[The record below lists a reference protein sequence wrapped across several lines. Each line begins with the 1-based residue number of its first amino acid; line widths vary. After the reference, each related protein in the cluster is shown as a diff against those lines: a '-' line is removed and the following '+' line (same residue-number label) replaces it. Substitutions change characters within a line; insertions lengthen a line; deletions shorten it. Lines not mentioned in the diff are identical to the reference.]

1 MLITDTKEDLPSAG
15 SRLTVPAGFGLALLV
30 AIASLTGIVSPLIY
44 ARESAT
50 WAAQGMGQD
59 WVNLLVVA
67 PWLAITASR
76 GSHRAKLLHAG
87 GLVYTAYSFTL
98 YAFAVHFNALFLVY
112 CAILGVSVFALVGL
126 GHALAGHIDASHVIE
141 RAPRKSAGALLLG
154 TTVLFA
160 LLWLSEII
168 PALAA
173 GTVPAS
179 ITEAGLMVNPVHVL
193 DLSLALP
200 AMGVAGVW
208 LLRRN
213 PLGFIWAPIMMTF
226 AVLMTL
232 AIAGMMLNM
241 RSVGIALS
249 WGVPAAIA
257 VITLLHAFLLV
268 RLLRALGVPALPAAA
283 H

>member
-1 MLITDTKEDLPSAG
+1 
-15 SRLTVPAGFGLALLV
+15 
-30 AIASLTGIVSPLIY
+30 
-44 ARESAT
+44 
-50 WAAQGMGQD
+50 
-59 WVNLLVVA
+59 
-67 PWLAITASR
+67 
-76 GSHRAKLLHAG
+76 
-87 GLVYTAYSFTL
+87 
-98 YAFAVHFNALFLVY
+98 
-112 CAILGVSVFALVGL
+112 
-126 GHALAGHIDASHVIE
+126 
-141 RAPRKSAGALLLG
+141 
-154 TTVLFA
+154 VLFA